1 MKLASFYIF
10 VLFVATHFAT
20 ADKIHKKEYR
30 KSYREALK
38 PYLLNR
44 WDDSN
49 FLENFWGKLET
60 VIKDD
65 AVLDVLRQMGSFFEK
80 FVRTTKQSSDLAEVK
95 FTTIPVLTGF
105 HEGTPN
111 AGKERKQP
119 LEGLKKETGNGS
131 GSVPV
136 VLWHGMGDCCC
147 NPLSMG
153 SIKRQIERQV
163 PGIYVHSL
171 MIGNNIIE
179 DTLNGFI
186 MNVNDQVT
194 QVCEKIKN
202 DSNLANGYHAWGLVR
217 GASS

>member
-1 MKLASFYIF
+1 MIKHHTFETMKLASFYIL
-10 VLFVATHFAT
+10 VLFVATYFAT

-44 WDDSN
+44 WDNSN

-105 HEGTPN
+105 HEGL
-111 AGKERKQP
+111 QF
-119 LEGLKKETGNGS
+119 S
-131 GSVPV
+131 
-136 VLWHGMGDCCC
+136 
-147 NPLSMG
+147 
-153 SIKRQIERQV
+153 
-163 PGIYVHSL
+163 
-171 MIGNNIIE
+171 
-179 DTLNGFI
+179 
-186 MNVNDQVT
+186 
-194 QVCEKIKN
+194 
-202 DSNLANGYHAWGLVR
+202 
-217 GASS
+217 